1 MKQGNQDLAPPT
13 EAKILVKRVFTLTMI
28 GSALFVLA
36 VFVSIW

>member
-13 EAKILVKRVFTLTMI
+13 EAEILVKRAFTLTMI